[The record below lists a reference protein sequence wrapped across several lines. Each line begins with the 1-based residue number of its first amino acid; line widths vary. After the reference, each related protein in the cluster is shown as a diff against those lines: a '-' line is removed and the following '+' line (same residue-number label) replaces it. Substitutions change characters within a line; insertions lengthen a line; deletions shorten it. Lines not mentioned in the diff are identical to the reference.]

1 VGGAGTLHAALTWRG
16 GGPQA
21 LELDLLE
28 DDTDTTPV
36 RSTPSGAYRAELTT
50 QVTAQDYLVAVLSPS
65 LNATYPIDYVVTID
79 LPPDEP
85 APPTGGCFALPAPSL
100 AIAGVSPEGDFRLAI
115 QNAEAYPDFLFV
127 ASPDLP
133 PCGSN
138 TRASRTWVDITDAQ
152 GSRLYGYCAI
162 ASAAELRSTMLL
174 PHADAPSA
182 VQAIRVRIYDRH
194 CGTSATSNPAS
205 LPGR

>member
-1 VGGAGTLHAALTWRG
+1 MLHAVLTWRG

-21 LELDLLE
+21 LEVHLLE
-28 DDTDTTPV
+28 DYTDTKPA

-50 QVTAQDYLVAVLSPS
+50 QVTAQDYLVSVMSPS
-65 LNATYPIDYVVTID
+65 LNATYPIDYVVVLS
-79 LPPDEP
+79 LPAEEP
-85 APPTGGCFALPAPSL
+85 APPTGGCFPLPSPSL

-127 ASPDLP
+127 ASPELP

-138 TRASRTWVDITDAQ
+138 THASRTWVDVTDAD

-162 ASAAELRSTMLL
+162 PSSADLRSTMLL
-174 PHADAPSA
+174 PHGLAPSA
-182 VQAIRVRIYDRH
+182 VTAIRVRIYDRQ
-194 CGTSATSNPAS
+194 CGTSATSNAVA
-205 LPGR
+205 LPRR